1 MFLNTVTM
9 NENAKVC
16 EDTMQVPVKIEYEL
30 GEQTEEHLREMGV
43 HCVGETLDVEYYY
56 DTDSFQLA
64 STQTWLNQHNGQWG
78 LILAEEQELNH
89 AQSDDTKKSEVEHF
103 EEKKSKILISSPEER
118 SATGAGFI
126 ETSSNEHPE
135 KKMCK
140 SQVQRTSS
148 DTSPTYTELSDPHA
162 IMLHLSKCLQLPLTH
177 NKIQSMT
184 MKNFLK
190 MAQIQM
196 YESWTRTSTVKYSL
210 PGGFSLVVERNY
222 RIPTETPSAFLM
234 MNAHVLSISSELEKM
249 DRLCKELGLKPKA
262 RSLQTI
268 VEASSGHVDIYS

>member
-1 MFLNTVTM
+1 MD
-9 NENAKVC
+9 ENLKVF

-30 GEQTEEHLREMGV
+30 GEQTEQRLREMGV

-78 LILAEEQELNH
+78 LILPEEGELNH
-89 AQSDDTKKSEVEHF
+89 AQSDDTKKSKDEHF
-103 EEKKSKILISSPEER
+103 EEKKSKILNSSPEEK
-118 SATGAGFI
+118 SATGAALI
-126 ETSSNEHPE
+126 ETSSNNRPE

-140 SQVQRTSS
+140 IQVQRTSS
-148 DTSPTYTELSDPHA
+148 ATSPTYTELSDPHA
-162 IMLHLSKCLQLPLTH
+162 IMSRLSKCLQLPLTH
-177 NKIQSMT
+177 NKMQSMT

-196 YESWTRTSTVKYSL
+196 YDSWTRTSKAKYSL

-234 MNAHVLSISSELEKM
+234 MNADVLSISSELEKM

-262 RSLQTI
+262 KSLQTV
-268 VEASSGHVDIYS
+268 VEACSGHVDIY

>member
-1 MFLNTVTM
+1 MR
-9 NENAKVC
+9 
-16 EDTMQVPVKIEYEL
+16 VPVKMEYEL
-30 GEQTEEHLREMGV
+30 GEQTEHRLKEMGAR
-43 HCVGETLDVEYYY
+43 CVGETLDVEYYY

-89 AQSDDTKKSEVEHF
+89 TLSHDTNNLEVGHS
-103 EEKKSKILISSPEER
+103 EEKESKILNSSLKEQSET
-118 SATGAGFI
+118 SVAFK
-126 ETSSNEHPE
+126 ETSSNESPE
-135 KKMCK
+135 KVMSK

-148 DTSPTYTELSDPHA
+148 DTSLTYTELNDPCS

-177 NKIQSMT
+177 SEMQSMT
-184 MKNFLK
+184 MQNFLN

-196 YESWTRTSTVKYSL
+196 YDSWTRTSTIKYSL

-222 RIPTETPSAFLM
+222 RIPTETPPAFLM
-234 MNAHVLSISSELEKM
+234 MNADVLSISSELEKM

-262 RSLQTI
+262 
-268 VEASSGHVDIYS
+268 SSDE